1 MTDIDLPL
9 ASVEALV
16 LPVSLSLPTPP
27 VPTPPGVATDYN
39 VYACTQNGAHDARTL
54 LATAKVT
61 RVTWVLNAPT
71 IAEFTVDFDDPEI
84 AQLPLSIVPFVA
96 DDDHNHEVQIYRNG
110 QLLFWGPVVA
120 RQGDN
125 EGRVFSYI
133 AKDPLWYLTARFFG
147 EANRHNFLTNGDFED
162 DSVGSSPP
170 YVGWNTSGGSGSI
183 EITDENFLTGQQA
196 VHLQGSSFDLFLGQ
210 ILPVTAGPIG
220 LAVIVTAWVF
230 VNVTSTTFINSSHIA
245 LKRVQPLTATVL
257 QESDITLGRT
267 IAARQ
272 WVRVSTALLL
282 PPSSTSLVE
291 VDLVAAG
298 DDIYVDSVT
307 LTIEESLSLIPANSG
322 DGLPWDQVDIAKM
335 IARYAGGAYP
345 IGSPYTKSNIRLGT
359 AGDPSGVRKV
369 RTYQF
374 FDHQAVYQG
383 GVGAGGLDEFVQ
395 ASDGFDM
402 RVAISPTN
410 RTLHFYYPAVGQ
422 TWDADLFRYVRQVI
436 DGEISGESVRLLK
449 YSWPETIEGAANNV
463 TVIGGWGNGAG
474 REEGG
479 ANLDTFGELTLE
491 HIEAAPTGATIDLL
505 GGIAEA
511 RAEQLGQAQV
521 TPVLTLAEQRDP
533 ITGEVDVVLIGALL
547 PGDLLPVVIN
557 DGPVQVDQTVR
568 ATQVVLTTDT
578 ETLAVSVQL
587 NVPDSGHA
595 PAIPQR
601 SRSYLERR
609 YHQRIYE
616 LERRILHVQGLA
628 GGEGD

>member
-9 ASVEALV
+9 ASIAALV
-16 LPVSLSLPTPP
+16 PSVSLSLPIP
-27 VPTPPGVATDYN
+27 PTPSAPGVPTDYN
-39 VYACTQNGAHDARTL
+39 VYACTHNGSLDTRT
-54 LATAKVT
+54 AMVTAKVT
-61 RVTWVLNAPT
+61 RVTWALNAPT
-71 IAEFTVDFDDPEI
+71 TAEFTVDFDDPQIE
-84 AQLPLSIVPFVA
+84 QLPLSIVPFAA

-110 QLLFWGPVVA
+110 QLIFWGPLVA

-147 EANRHNFLTNGDFED
+147 EANRHNFLTNGDFES
-162 DSVGSSPP
+162 DSPGDFPT
-170 YVGWNTSGGSGSI
+170 VGWNVSGGSGTI
-183 EITDENFLTGQQA
+183 EITADNFLTGQQA
-196 VHLQGSSFDLFLGQ
+196 VHLQGSSFDLYLGQ
-210 ILPVTAGPIG
+210 ILTVTAGAIG

-230 VNVTSTTFINSSHIA
+230 VNHTSTTFINSSHIA
-245 LKRVQPLTATVL
+245 LKRIQPFTATVL
-257 QESDITLGRT
+257 QESDVTLGQQVP
-267 IAARQ
+267 ARQ

-291 VDLVAAG
+291 VDLFAAG
-298 DDIYVDSVT
+298 DDIYVDAVT

-322 DGLPWDQVDIAKM
+322 DGLPWDQIDIAKM
-335 IARYAGGAYP
+335 ITRYAGGAYP
-345 IGSPYTKSNIRLGT
+345 IGDPYTKSNIRLGT

-402 RVAISPTN
+402 RVELSPSN

-422 TWDADLFRYVRQVI
+422 TWDADLFRYVREVSLEGVI
-436 DGEISGESVRLLK
+436 TGESIRLLK
-449 YSWPETIEGAANNV
+449 YSWPESIEGAANNV

-479 ANLDTFGELTLE
+479 ANLDVFGELTLE

-521 TPVLTLAEQRDP
+521 TPVLTIAERRDP
-533 ITGEVDVVLIGALL
+533 ITGVVDIPIIGALL
-547 PGDLLPVVIN
+547 PGDLMPVVIV
-557 DGPVQVDQTVR
+557 DGPIQLDQTVR
-568 ATQVVLTTDT
+568 ATQVVLTPDT

-587 NVPDSGHA
+587 NVPEGLHA
-595 PAIPQR
+595 PVIPQR

-609 YHQRIYE
+609 HHQRLYE
-616 LERRILHVQGLA
+616 LERRILHVQGLTQ
-628 GGEGD
+628 GED